1 MFLKSSLRKSYRFG
15 EFASDTCSQQVQ
27 PLIQKTFQSSN
38 IPDAKFEFTKTD
50 FGDIPP
56 KVRIIYF

>member
-1 MFLKSSLRKSYRFG
+1 MNNEIEKFYRFG

-56 KVRIIYF
+56 KVRNIYF